1 MSPRR
6 ASALAHTI
14 ALTCGALLA
23 TACSKKDGAASGAD
37 KTEQTDKLVNCA
49 GINECKGKSLC
60 HTEKHK
66 CAGQNS
72 CKGEGWLD
80 VTAADCTAKGGKI
93 IQVTRK

>member
-1 MSPRR
+1 MSSRR
-6 ASALAHTI
+6 VLVAAHTI

-23 TACSKKDGAASGAD
+23 SACKKEASPKAD
-37 KTEQTDKLVNCA
+37 PTEKTEKLVNCL

-60 HTEKHK
+60 HTEKHA

-80 VTAADCTAKGGKI
+80 VTAAACTAAGGKI